1 MRFFLVFVFLLTSAV
16 PSFAE
21 ETLGEFAKR
30 LSRHV
35 DMIRHNPAVHQAGQ
49 RFDPRRLRV
58 AFRLAPD
65 GSIKDVRVVRT
76 TVSKPL
82 SAAIGRAFYDLPR
95 ISNPYQLALSKPLS
109 VEIVLGRI
117 RY

>member
-1 MRFFLVFVFLLTSAV
+1 MRFFLVFAFLLTSSV

-21 ETLGEFAKR
+21 ESIGAFSKR

-35 DMIRHNPAVHQAGQ
+35 DMIRHNPSVQQAAQ
-49 RFDPRRLRV
+49 RFDPRRLSV

-82 SAAIGRAFYDLPR
+82 SAAIGRAFYDLPP
-95 ISNPYQLALSKPLS
+95 ISNPHHLAASRPFG
-109 VEIVLGRI
+109 VEIMLGGA